1 MFSMAA
7 VSLVIVSSCYVLTG
21 FLLPFYLQ
29 EVLHLTPSFI
39 GLLFM
44 VPAAI
49 TLSLAPVSGY
59 LADRLGPRLPASAGV
74 LFLTVS
80 FFIGGF
86 LRPDSHWLL
95 PTFMIAFGGITNGIF
110 NPANSV
116 SMISMMPK
124 EHRGFASSVNHVAFG
139 LGGVLGVTLGGLV
152 MSFAFERQTGISGAS
167 PTTANPVAFV
177 AALNTTLLIG
187 MAASAVAIF
196 TSAMRGEKSARSLRP
211 DR

>member
-7 VSLVIVSSCYVLTG
+7 ISLVVVSSCYVLTG

-29 EVLHLTPSFI
+29 EVLHLSPSFI

-49 TLSLAPVSGY
+49 TLSIAPLSGY
-59 LADRLGPRLPASAGV
+59 LSDRFGPRLPATVGV
-74 LFLTVS
+74 VFLFVA
-80 FFIGGF
+80 FFIGSF
-86 LRPDSHWLL
+86 LRPDSHWLV
-95 PTFMIAFGGITNGIF
+95 PTLMIAFGGITNGLF

-116 SMISMMPK
+116 SMISLMPK

-139 LGGVLGVTLGGLV
+139 LGSVLGVTLGGVL
-152 MSFAFERQTGISGAS
+152 MSAAFEHYTGISGVS

-187 MAASAVAIF
+187 MGASAVAFF
-196 TSAMRGEKSARSLRP
+196 TSAMRGQKP
-211 DR
+211 